1 MADAEIPDDLLYTE
15 EHEWIRAEGGAA
27 TVGITDY
34 AQGALGDVTFVEL
47 PEVGAELSEGEEFAV
62 VESLKA
68 ASDVYAPASGTVT
81 AINNLLEEE
90 PNKVNEDPY
99 GDGWLCKLEDV
110 PAAELDELLSPEQ
123 YRDLLE
129 SEDA

>member
-1 MADAEIPDDLLYTE
+1 MADVQIPEDLLYTE
-15 EHEWIRAEGGAA
+15 GHEWMRVEDGTA
-27 TVGITDY
+27 TMGITDF
-34 AQGALGDVTFVEL
+34 AQDALGEVTFVEL
-47 PEVGAELSEGEEFAV
+47 PEAGAELSQGEEFAV

-81 AINNLLEEE
+81 AVNHLLEDE

-110 PAAELDELLSPEQ
+110 SAAELDELLSPDQ